1 MILERLSEKTG
12 PLGGITAEGMI
23 NVLGCPPFDR
33 LTLVLREAAQNAWD
47 ARSRGGGDD
56 PVPELRVRIRTLT
69 AAQAGAFRQLFSDQ
83 GSEPAAKN
91 EFAQSLSLVR
101 PIRVLEICDFGTVG
115 LRGPVD
121 PRQPLDG
128 QSSNFRNFFFDLGV
142 AHPTSGDGGTYGYGR
157 SSLYLA
163 SDARTILVDSLAL
176 EPIGV
181 ERRFMACRIGH
192 AYERRSFLGAGTR
205 HTGRHFWGRKDD
217 ESIFPVIGADAVTIS
232 SSLGMPV
239 RDTTDSGTS
248 ILIPWPEADT
258 DGVRGQALVEVLLCH
273 LWPKMVSTKGP
284 RAMRFSVE
292 DEGRSVQM
300 PRVANHPVYSLFA
313 AALLA
318 ARERSADS
326 GAREIKL
333 QKPEMVTGHL
343 GLEVGAEMPPVGPDS
358 NEAEGSRFL
367 SPVEGGAHHV
377 ALMRPSE
384 LVVRYLEVP
393 NARLD
398 GRAWAGVFLCSA
410 DSAVQNAFAR
420 SEPPAHDDWLPDRL
434 EDKQDRRL
442 VNRTIKH
449 LVPLAVR
456 DAFGA
461 ARLAAAAGGNGTSL
475 AAAADAFSRGFLT
488 GNGTSAAPQART
500 GGSGRT
506 GTGSR
511 ARPRLSGPVLD
522 GLRFEAGLRIAT
534 YRVGIVGAMKKG
546 VTLVASAS
554 VASDSAQGDIEVPAG
569 VTPPNVL
576 GWRGSDG
583 VSCVIGSTIRI
594 DRECEVLVDVAFRGD
609 YALSMLCTIAEE

>member
-47 ARSRGGGDD
+47 ARTRGSGDD
-56 PVPELRVRIRTLT
+56 AVPELRVRIRTLT
-69 AAQAGAFRQLFSDQ
+69 LTQANAFRQLFSDQ
-83 GSEPAAKN
+83 GSEPAARN
-91 EFAQSLSLVR
+91 EFAQNLSLTR
-101 PIRVLEICDFGTVG
+101 AIRVLEICDFGTVG

-163 SDARTILVDSLAL
+163 SGARTILVDSLAV
-176 EPIGV
+176 EPGGM

-217 ESIFPVIGADAVTIS
+217 ESIFPVTDAAAATIS
-232 SSLGMPV
+232 SSLGMPA
-239 RDTTDSGTS
+239 RGTTDSGTS
-248 ILIPWPEADT
+248 ILIPWPEADA
-258 DGVRGQALVEVLLCH
+258 DGVRGSALVEVLLCH
-273 LWPKMVSTKGP
+273 LWPKMVSQKGP
-284 RAMRFSVE
+284 RAMRFAVE
-292 DEGRSVQM
+292 DEGRSVQI
-300 PRVANHPVYSLFA
+300 PRVTTHPVYGLFA

-318 ARERSADS
+318 ARDRSGAS
-326 GAREIKL
+326 GAREIRL
-333 QKPEMVTGHL
+333 QKPDIVTGHL
-343 GLEVGAEMPPVGPDS
+343 GLEVGAEIMPVGPDRD
-358 NEAEGSRFL
+358 EADTSRFQ
-367 SPVEGGAHHV
+367 SPVETGAHHV

-393 NARLD
+393 SARVD
-398 GRAWAGVFLCSA
+398 ARAWAGVFLCA
-410 DSAVQNAFAR
+410 TDSTVQNAFAR

-434 EDKQDRRL
+434 EDKHHRRL

-449 LVPLAVR
+449 LIPLAVR

-461 ARLAAAAGGNGTSL
+461 VRSAAAEEGGGSSL

-488 GNGTSAAPQART
+488 GNGTSASPQTRA
-500 GGSGRT
+500 GSGGKT
-506 GTGSR
+506 GPGSR
-511 ARPRLSGPVLD
+511 SRPRLSGPLLD
-522 GLRFEAGLRIAT
+522 GLRFENGLRIAT
-534 YRVGIVGAMKKG
+534 YRVGLAGTFKRG

-554 VASDSAQGDIEVPAG
+554 VASDNTQGNADIPAG
-569 VTPPNVL
+569 VTPPEVL
-576 GWRGSDG
+576 GWRDPDG
-583 VSCVIGSTIRI
+583 ASRAIGAAIRI
-594 DRECEVLVDVAFRGD
+594 DRECDVLVDVAFRGH
-609 YALSMLCTIAEE
+609 YGLSMLCTLTED